1 MGTTPYC
8 RHFKHRHILVADANQ
23 SLSDENY
30 LTVHWQ
36 VGRTYLWGTL
46 NVPEFGSFPLSFITM
61 FRLISGDG

>member
-1 MGTTPYC
+1 MDWNPSNQIS
-8 RHFKHRHILVADANQ
+8 HFNVDL
-23 SLSDENY
+23 
-30 LTVHWQ
+30 Q

>member
-1 MGTTPYC
+1 MDWNPS
-8 RHFKHRHILVADANQ
+8 NQ
-23 SLSDENY
+23 TSFTVCFY
-30 LTVHWQ
+30 LQ